1 MRSKSARPSIDEQAR
16 CVRTSRDLRVV
27 RSRNACTL
35 ESRARHF
42 CARRQRERRMQSA
55 PRRKEHPMRVLVTW
69 GSERGGTEG
78 IAVAI
83 ADVLRQRGF
92 NVTTVRARAAPP
104 PDHFDAAI
112 IGGALYAN

>member
-1 MRSKSARPSIDEQAR
+1 
-16 CVRTSRDLRVV
+16 
-27 RSRNACTL
+27 
-35 ESRARHF
+35 
-42 CARRQRERRMQSA
+42 
-55 PRRKEHPMRVLVTW
+55 MRVLVTW

-112 IGGALYAN
+112 IGGALYANRWHREARRNAVAWRLA